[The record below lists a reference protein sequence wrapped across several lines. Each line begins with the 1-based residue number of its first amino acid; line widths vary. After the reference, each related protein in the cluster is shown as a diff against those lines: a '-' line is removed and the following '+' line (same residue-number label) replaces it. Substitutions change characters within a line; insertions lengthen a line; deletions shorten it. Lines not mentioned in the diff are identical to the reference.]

1 MPKSFFLL
9 HFLLSCYICFA
20 IILPLKINLF
30 NVFIVSTRGFPHQS
44 TFCFSV
50 NSFKTLLFAMEMTLC
65 KRLSDEKELE
75 LTTARAS

>member
-1 MPKSFFLL
+1 MY
-9 HFLLSCYICFA
+9 LLSQ
-20 IILPLKINLF
+20 LG
-30 NVFIVSTRGFPHQS
+30 GFPHQS

-65 KRLSDEKELE
+65 KKLSDEKELE